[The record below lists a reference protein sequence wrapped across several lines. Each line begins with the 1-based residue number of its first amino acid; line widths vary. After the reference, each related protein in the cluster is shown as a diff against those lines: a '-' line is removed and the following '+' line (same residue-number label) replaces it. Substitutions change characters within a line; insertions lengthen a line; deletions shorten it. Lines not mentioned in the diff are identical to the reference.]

1 MLNDWMLFP
10 VTTTTSDTNN
20 LENIFPTMLAAL
32 RFDPVSLKSVGIL
45 PVIPSGAEGHIPL
58 KSA

>member
-1 MLNDWMLFP
+1 M
-10 VTTTTSDTNN
+10 TTTTSDTNN